1 MAHGRGKNPN
11 SRKALEENREKTQF
25 RGEYAVRAGAKG
37 NEVKRERKTWRE
49 ATREAVT
56 PEVMERIIATA
67 IQQSI
72 DGNANA
78 RDFLRD
84 TMGEKPSDS
93 MEISGNVTPFSV
105 NIRVVD

>member
-1 MAHGRGKNPN
+1 MANGRGKNPN

-93 MEISGNVTPFSV
+93 VEINGASSFQFELKV
-105 NIRVVD
+105 IE